1 MSDYAKIAGLIA
13 EDFYKGRFDLS
24 ARKKVSSAS
33 SWSSMPHV
41 ECVNYLRES
50 GASERTILL
59 FITFIAAIDRGRD
72 SEQVW
77 WSGLEL
83 FDSHPEVFDPL
94 ALFNVSVDELSVLMN
109 ESDVSHKNEQIPQAW
124 LDIARTI
131 ALESHCPISRV
142 IYGNT
147 VDAKNLLK
155 DLGTRAE
162 DGTNRFP
169 LLSGQKTG
177 SVWLRMLSSPG
188 GAKIA
193 HLDRLPISVDSYVT
207 QATENLGMAKKDN
220 LDPTKDAAYIQS
232 VWQSAVSGADFEAP
246 EGIRNTCAGLDP
258 ALSFF
263 GRYGCGHCAKTGTPV
278 RIGIACNHCR
288 LFI

>member
-41 ECVNYLRES
+41 ECVNFLRES

-72 SEQVW
+72 SEQLW

-94 ALFNVSVDELSVLMN
+94 ALFNVSVEELSALMN
-109 ESDVSHKNEQIPQAW
+109 ESDVSHKNEQVPQAW

-131 ALESHCPISRV
+131 ALESHCPVSRV

-147 VDAKNLLK
+147 VDAKK
-155 DLGTRAE
+155 PVKRSRYARRRWHKPVSASERTE
-162 DGTNRFP
+162 NRFSLDTNALMSWRCKNCTP
-169 LLSGQKTG
+169 G
-177 SVWLRMLSSPG
+177 SF
-188 GAKIA
+188 A
-193 HLDRLPISVDSYVT
+193 DR
-207 QATENLGMAKKDN
+207 G
-220 LDPTKDAAYIQS
+220 
-232 VWQSAVSGADFEAP
+232 
-246 EGIRNTCAGLDP
+246 
-258 ALSFF
+258 
-263 GRYGCGHCAKTGTPV
+263 
-278 RIGIACNHCR
+278 
-288 LFI
+288 